1 MAVCKHAHLKNRTR
15 GNGSGCR
22 RRRRRQRQ
30 PGARRR
36 RSRARRRRRRWCR
49 LWMLGLGR
57 SSGRPPGRPLAR
69 SARRGVCPRKKSA
82 ALTSCSCC
90 INPAMITFVRFGSPA
105 TTATLEEEE
114 EEEEGGTTLAVWA
127 GDRLLGGRRNERV
140 RSDRARASL
149 APRLPV
155 LPLSRHI
162 SPLFRFSSLEI
173 SLRSSPRENENP
185 RPPVRRVSRSAR
197 KKARRA
203 NGFAS
208 GLDNCPCKAAPFR
221 LSRLISPPPKQ
232 FFPL

>member
-1 MAVCKHAHLKNRTR
+1 MGRDAAAADDNASQVRAGAAPAPGGGGGGGVDC
-15 GNGSGCR
+15 GCL
-22 RRRRRQRQ
+22 
-30 PGARRR
+30 A
-36 RSRARRRRRRWCR
+36 WV
-49 LWMLGLGR
+49 
-57 SSGRPPGRPLAR
+57 GRPPGRPLAC
-69 SARRGVCPRKKSA
+69 SARRGGCPRKKSA

-105 TTATLEEEE
+105 TTATL
-114 EEEEGGTTLAVWA
+114 EGGTTLAVWA

-173 SLRSSPRENENP
+173 SLRSSPRENETP

-197 KKARRA
+197 TKARRA

-208 GLDNCPCKAAPFR
+208 GLDNCPSKAAPFR

>member
-105 TTATLEEEE
+105 TTATLE
-114 EEEEGGTTLAVWA
+114 GGTTLAVWA

-208 GLDNCPCKAAPFR
+208 GLDNCPFKAASF
-221 LSRLISPPPKQ
+221 
-232 FFPL
+232 